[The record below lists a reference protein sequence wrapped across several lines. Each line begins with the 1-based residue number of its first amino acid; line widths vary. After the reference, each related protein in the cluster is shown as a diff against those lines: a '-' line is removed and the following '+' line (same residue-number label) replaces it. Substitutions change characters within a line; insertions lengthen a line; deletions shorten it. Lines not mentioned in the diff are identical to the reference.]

1 MKIEEI
7 EFIPLSLPIEAP
19 ILTCYGSLA
28 NYSRTLIRIVTEG
41 GVVGWGE
48 IASRYTPAMLEP
60 YRQLFRGVSIWETNY
75 IAQRIKHWNYY
86 PFVKPEPVMGA
97 FEIACLD
104 AQGKTIGEPI
114 YRLLGGRA
122 QKEVPVASYIFFRH
136 ANAEGEGAI
145 RNAEEV
151 AAFARKQ
158 QAQYGFE
165 SFKLKGG
172 YFSPDLDVEA
182 VGALRDIL
190 PKAKLRIDPQGSW
203 SPPTAVNVGKRL
215 EAFDLEYLEDPVWG
229 QAAMA
234 RIRDHLRTPLATNM
248 CVTQFEEFHP
258 GTALN
263 AVDVVLTDLWYW
275 GGPRNTVVVDKMC
288 AAAGVGVSAHSSA
301 ELGVGNAAIIH
312 TAAAMPNLRSAIDC
326 MNLHLV
332 DDIIVGGKIVPKDG
346 VVQPPDAPGL
356 GVEIDEAKVE
366 KYRKV
371 AASGAGAD
379 RFMNPSLA
387 DTARPGWYPQ
397 MPAW

>member
-1 MKIEEI
+1 MKIEAI

-28 NYSRTLIRIVTEG
+28 SYSRTLIKIVTEG
-41 GVVGWGE
+41 GVVGYGE

-60 YRQLFRGVSIWETNY
+60 YRQLFLGVSIWETNY

-104 AQGKTIGEPI
+104 AQGKTIGEPV
-114 YRLLGGRA
+114 YRLLGGKA
-122 QKEVPVASYIFFRH
+122 QREVPVASYIFFRH
-136 ANAEGEGAI
+136 ANAAGHGEI
-145 RNAEEV
+145 KTPEDV
-151 AAFARKQ
+151 VAFAKAQ

-172 YFSPDLDVEA
+172 YYSPDVDVAA
-182 VGALRDIL
+182 VGALREAL
-190 PKAKLRIDPQGSW
+190 PGAKLRIDPQGAW
-203 SPPTAVNVGKRL
+203 SPTTAIEAGKRL
-215 EAFDLEYLEDPVWG
+215 EAFNLEYLEDPVWG

-248 CVTQFEEFHP
+248 CVTQFEEFYP
-258 GTALN
+258 
-263 AVDVVLTDLWYW
+263 AVVAKAIDVVLTDVWYW
-275 GGPRNTVVVDKMC
+275 GGPRNTIVVDKMC
-288 AAAGVGVSAHSSA
+288 AAAGIGVSAHSSA

-312 TAAAMPNLRSAIDC
+312 TAAAMPNLGSAIDC
-326 MNLHLV
+326 MNLHLT
-332 DDIIVGGKIVPKDG
+332 DDIIVGGKILPKNG
-346 VVQPPDAPGL
+346 VVQPPDGPGL

-366 KYRKV
+366 KYRAI
-371 AASGAGAD
+371 AASGASND

-387 DTARPGWYPQ
+387 DSGRPGWYPQ